1 MSKIIKSRSYCFT
14 LFCEGTTKCASAAF
28 ELKGN
33 MRYIVW
39 QQEVCPDTLKEHYQG
54 YVELTTPMRLKAVK
68 DLLGYSKLHLE
79 PRMGTRDEARGY
91 CLKAETKL
99 AGPWELGSWD
109 SGGSGKRNDLDEAA
123 KTIREEGLNAV
134 ADANPGQF
142 IRLQKHF
149 RDYECYIDSRFMPPE
164 RQVLC
169 YWIHGPSDI
178 GKTHCIFHSVSD
190 LFSMTPGKGQD
201 WFDGYNREQGLLID
215 DLLPEG
221 IPASSILHIADKWR
235 YRLPIKGAFTY
246 ARWNLVVV
254 TSMHTIHYIYQ
265 GCGNIQSIIRRF
277 KIIEVKTRADCT
289 AAATLIQREMV
300 EDTERRLGQPT
311 GTGGQGGLGNT
322 VLDHVPP
329 DSPPRL
335 RRAVADF

>member
-1 MSKIIKSRSYCFT
+1 MNKAKVRAWCFT
-14 LFCEGTTKCASAAF
+14 LFCEGSTKSAANAF
-28 ELKGN
+28 ELKEKT
-33 MRYIVW
+33 RYIIW
-39 QQEVCPDTLKEHYQG
+39 QQEKCPDTGKEHYQG
-54 YVELTTPMRLKAVK
+54 YVELSTPMRLKAVK
-68 DLLGYSKLHLE
+68 EVLGYSTIHLE
-79 PRMGTRDEARGY
+79 LRRGTRDEARAY
-91 CLKAETKL
+91 CCKSESKM

-149 RDYECYIDSRFMPPE
+149 RDYETYIDSRFLPVE

-169 YWIHGPSDI
+169 FWIHGPSDI
-178 GKTHCIFHSVSD
+178 GKSHCIFHSVQD

-201 WFDGYNREQGLLID
+201 WFDGYNREEGLLID
-215 DLLPEG
+215 DILPDT
-221 IPASSILHIADKWR
+221 IPASSMLHIADKWR

-246 ARWNLVVV
+246 ARWKLVVV

-277 KIIEVKTRADCT
+277 TIIEVKTREDCT
-289 AAATLIQREMV
+289 AAALKIQVAMV
-300 EDTERRLGQPT
+300 RDTEERI
-311 GTGGQGGLGNT
+311 GTGGRGGLGNT

-329 DSPPRL
+329 DSPPRIF
-335 RRAVADF
+335 RSPADFS